1 MGCKFNKIREKIK
14 PEPNCACKSFSLHL
28 PGKKEN
34 SFMQNNNNSVWRR
47 LWQCVK
53 DVIPGAKKT
62 AIWIVEITA
71 IVSAVIFILKVLN
84 VIPVI
89 SNAVSPIMKFVGLPG
104 EASLAYVSGYFVNVY
119 SAIAAAVTLGLT
131 HRSMTILAVMVMCS
145 HSMIVETAVQKKTG
159 SSAIRIVIIRTLSG
173 IVLASVLNLIM
184 PPETAVSTSAVSV
197 ANPPLW
203 IMFKEWFVSLIKLC
217 LKIII
222 LIFLLSVLQKIL
234 NEFGIIK
241 AISKFL
247 NWPLRV
253 FGLSPNTS
261 FLWIVANTL
270 GLAYGAAVMFQ
281 EKESG
286 HVSEREIQL
295 LNSHI
300 AISHSNLEDL
310 ILFTSVGGIWWII
323 LLTRWAGSFI
333 LVWEERLE
341 FYIKDKRTEKMKF
354 SA

>member
-1 MGCKFNKIREKIK
+1 MENNLGSIWHR
-14 PEPNCACKSFSLHL
+14 L
-28 PGKKEN
+28 GK
-34 SFMQNNNNSVWRR
+34 
-47 LWQCVK
+47 CVA
-53 DVIPGAKKT
+53 DVLPGAKKT

-71 IVSAVIFILKVLN
+71 AVSAVIFILKVLN

-173 IVLASVLNLIM
+173 IILAYLLNLIM
-184 PPETAVSTSAVSV
+184 PAETAVSAGAAVT
-197 ANPPLW
+197 ANPPFW
-203 IMFKEWFVSLIKLC
+203 VMFKEWIISLIKLC
-217 LKIII
+217 LKILI

-234 NEFGIIK
+234 SEFGIIK
-241 AISKFL
+241 AISKGL
-247 NWPLRV
+247 SWPLKV

-286 HVSEREIQL
+286 NVSEREIQL

-323 LLTRWAGSFI
+323 LITRWAGSI
-333 LVWEERLE
+333 VLVWEERLE
-341 FYIKDKRTEKMKF
+341 FYIKDRHKAKAKSVR
-354 SA
+354 

>member
-1 MGCKFNKIREKIK
+1 M
-14 PEPNCACKSFSLHL
+14 
-28 PGKKEN
+28 KEIP
-34 SFMQNNNNSVWRR
+34 SIGHR
-47 LWQCVK
+47 LWECVK
-53 DVIPGAKKT
+53 DVIPNAKKT

-71 IVSAVIFILKVLN
+71 IVSAVIFILRAVN
-84 VIPVI
+84 VIPFI
-89 SNAVSPIMKFVGLPG
+89 SNAVSPVMKFVGLPG

-131 HRSMTILAVMVMCS
+131 RRSMTILAVMAMCS

-173 IVLASVLNLIM
+173 IVLASLLNLIL
-184 PPETAVSTSAVSV
+184 PEEAAAATSSAAV
-197 ANPPLW
+197 ANPPFW
-203 IMFKEWFVSLIKLC
+203 IMFKEWIISLVKLC
-217 LKIII
+217 IKIII

-234 NEFGIIK
+234 KEFGIINV
-241 AISKFL
+241 ISKFL
-247 NWPLRV
+247 NWPLKF

-286 HVSEREIQL
+286 HVSQREIQL

-323 LLTRWAGSFI
+323 LLTRWAGSFV

-341 FYIKDKRTEKMKF
+341 FYLKDRRR
-354 SA
+354 AAA

>member
-1 MGCKFNKIREKIK
+1 MTERLSIG
-14 PEPNCACKSFSLHL
+14 
-28 PGKKEN
+28 
-34 SFMQNNNNSVWRR
+34 RR
-47 LWQCVK
+47 LWNCVK
-53 DVIPGAKKT
+53 DVIPAAKKT

-71 IVSAVIFILKVLN
+71 TVSAVIFILRALN
-84 VIPVI
+84 IIPLI

-131 HRSMTILAVMVMCS
+131 RRSMTILAVMVMCS

-173 IVLASVLNLIM
+173 IALAFFLNLIM
-184 PPETAVSTSAVSV
+184 PAEAATTASSAAI
-197 ANPPLW
+197 ANPPFWL
-203 IMFKEWFVSLIKLC
+203 MFKDWIISLVKLC

-234 NEFGIIK
+234 KEFGIINV
-241 AISKFL
+241 ISRFL
-247 NWPLRV
+247 NWPLKF

-323 LLTRWAGSFI
+323 LLTRWAGSFV

-341 FYIKDKRTEKMKF
+341 FFLSDRRKA

>member
-1 MGCKFNKIREKIK
+1 MTEKPSI
-14 PEPNCACKSFSLHL
+14 
-28 PGKKEN
+28 G
-34 SFMQNNNNSVWRR
+34 RR
-47 LWQCVK
+47 LWVCVK
-53 DVIPGAKKT
+53 DVIPSAKKT

-71 IVSAVIFILKVLN
+71 TISAVIFILRAVN
-84 VIPVI
+84 VIPLI
-89 SNAVSPIMKFVGLPG
+89 SNAVSPVMKFVGLPG

-131 HRSMTILAVMVMCS
+131 RRSMTILAVMAMCS

-159 SSAIRIVIIRTLSG
+159 SSAIRMVIVRTLSG
-173 IVLASVLNLIM
+173 IVLASLLNLIL
-184 PPETAVSTSAVSV
+184 PEEAAAATGSAAV
-197 ANPPLW
+197 ANPPFW
-203 IMFKEWFVSLIKLC
+203 IMFKEWIISLLKLC
-217 LKIII
+217 IKIII

-234 NEFGIIK
+234 KEFGVINV
-241 AISKFL
+241 ISKFL
-247 NWPLRV
+247 NWPLKF

-286 HVSEREIQL
+286 HVSQREIQL

-323 LLTRWAGSFI
+323 LLTRWAGSFL

-341 FYIKDKRTEKMKF
+341 FYLRDRRR
-354 SA
+354 AAA